1 MVGFIAPNNYSFGE
15 SLVLVSILL
24 LGGVGNA
31 WGVALAAAIVVIL
44 PEKLQVLQEYRFLLY
59 AGMVVLILIFRPV
72 GLLPRR
78 LRRLPDTA

>member
-1 MVGFIAPNNYSFGE
+1 
-15 SLVLVSILL
+15 
-24 LGGVGNA
+24 
-31 WGVALAAAIVVIL
+31 VVIL

>member
-1 MVGFIAPNNYSFGE
+1 MTAP
-15 SLVLVSILL
+15 LL
-24 LGGVGNA
+24 QCEKLTRRFGGVGNA